1 MKKYILLIVLF
12 SQFTLSYSQDK
23 QEREYRIKRS
33 EVSAKALQYV
43 ERNFE
48 GVRIKWYGEE
58 NLDGK
63 AIEAKGKRD
72 GKLYSVKF
80 STDGDL
86 QDIEMVVS
94 FNSIPENV
102 KNAVEKNLD
111 KRFSKFRIQK
121 TQIQWVGDAAELAAL
136 IRGEKI
142 TGTYA
147 TNYEITLQGTK
158 DRRTDYYEVLAD
170 YKGEIVRESR
180 IVQRTNQNL
189 IY

>member
-1 MKKYILLIVLF
+1 MKKHFLLITFFFQL
-12 SQFTLSYSQDK
+12 TLAYSQDK
-23 QEREYRIKRS
+23 QEREYRIKES
-33 EVSAKALQYV
+33 AVSAKALEYV
-43 ERNFE
+43 EKNFE
-48 GVRIKWYGEE
+48 GVRMRWYGEE

-80 STDGDL
+80 STEGEL
-86 QDIEMVVS
+86 QDIEMVVN

-102 KNAVEKNLD
+102 KTAVEKNLND
-111 KRFSKFRIQK
+111 RFSKFRIQK
-121 TQIQWVGDAAELAAL
+121 TQIQWVGDQAELASL

-170 YKGEIVRESR
+170 YKGELLRESK